1 MTFRLTHD
9 EVRKLIIS
17 QLNNRKAL
25 VPTSIPVTIIKD
37 NIDILVGPL
46 TLTLN
51 QSLEQDIFLQILK
64 IALASPIHKK
74 EDTVTVNNYRR
85 TSFLSVF
92 SKIFEKSYVL

>member
-9 EVRKLIIS
+9 EVRKLIS

-25 VPTSIPVTIIKD
+25 APTSIPVTIIKD

-51 QSLEQDIFLQILK
+51 QSLEQGIFLQILK
-64 IALASPIHKK
+64 IALASPIHEK